1 MRALY
6 RLTARKVQTLN
17 APGRYADGGNLYLQ
31 IGNGGKSWIFRYRQ
45 RTTGRVREMGLGA
58 VRMVPLQEARQR
70 AAAAHSLI
78 ANDLDPLTDRRSKR
92 AVASKARTFGDYCD
106 EFLESALTGFKNEK
120 HKYQWKATLKDHAA
134 PLRPMLLKDITTED
148 VRQVLEPIWH
158 TKSETARRLR
168 ARIERVLSAA
178 KAAGLRDGENPA
190 RWKDNLQAFFGKQQR
205 AKKHFP
211 AIPYPEMPAFM
222 VELRKLKSISAL
234 ALEFLILTVAR
245 SGEVR
250 GMRWSEVD
258 SDEKLWIVPGERMK
272 MKKEH
277 RVPLCNRA
285 LEILRGL
292 KRGKPNDL
300 VFKGAKPGEPLSDT
314 ALLMC
319 LRGIRPGFTSHG
331 MRSSFADWRGDET
344 EFPRE
349 LAELALAHK
358 IEDETERAYRR
369 SDALKRRREMMVAW
383 QDYLAA

>member
-6 RLTARKVQTLN
+6 RLNARKVQTLTK
-17 APGRYADGGNLYLQ
+17 PGRHADGNCLYLQ
-31 IGNGGKSWIFRYRQ
+31 IGNGGKSWILRYRQ
-45 RTTGRVREMGLGA
+45 RGIGRVREMGLGA
-58 VRMVPLQEARQR
+58 VRVVSLQEARQR
-70 AAAAHSLI
+70 TTAAHSLI
-78 ANDLDPLTDRRSKR
+78 ANGVDPLTDRKTKR

-106 EFLESALTGFKNEK
+106 EFLESALAGFKNAK
-120 HKYQWKATLKDHAA
+120 HKYQWRATLKNYAA
-134 PLRPMLLKDITTED
+134 PLRPLLLKDVSTED

-178 KAAGLRDGENPA
+178 KAAGLREGENPA
-190 RWKDNLQAFFGKQQR
+190 RWKDNLQPHFGTQKR
-205 AKKHFP
+205 TEKHFP
-211 AIPYPEMPAFM
+211 AIPYAEMPAFM
-222 VELRKLKSISAL
+222 AELRKLKSTSAL

-258 SDEKLWIVPGERMK
+258 FDERLWIVPGERMK

-277 RVPLCNRA
+277 RVPLTDRA
-285 LEILRGL
+285 LEILRAI
-292 KRGKPNDL
+292 KRGKPGEL

-369 SDALKRRREMMVAW
+369 SDALKRRRDMMSAW